1 MTFASIQS
9 DINTALAIF
18 ACFFGLV
25 MGVAVLVLRLV
36 CRKVR
41 DDYRKQGGAEGMA
54 RKVAT
59 KGTALLLKRLILKK
73 W

>member
-1 MTFASIQS
+1 MILASIQS
-9 DINTALAIF
+9 DINLVLTIF

-25 MGVAVLVLRLV
+25 VGLAMLALRLV

-41 DDYRKQGGAEGMA
+41 DDWREQGGAEGMA
-54 RKVAT
+54 RKAAT
-59 KGTALLLKRLILKK
+59 KGTAMLLKRLIFKK